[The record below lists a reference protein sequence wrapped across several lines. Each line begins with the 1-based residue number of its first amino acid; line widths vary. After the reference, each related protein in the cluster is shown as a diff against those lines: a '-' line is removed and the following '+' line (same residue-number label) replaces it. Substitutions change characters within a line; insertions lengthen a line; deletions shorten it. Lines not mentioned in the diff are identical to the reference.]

1 MKIEYSSTA
10 NATYV
15 TLRKLNKNEYVD
27 KTIEMGDYYFDF
39 DANGQILGIEY
50 LSVPIVEI
58 DGAEVK
64 LR

>member
-1 MKIEYSSTA
+1 MKISYDSQVA
-10 NATYV
+10 ATYV
-15 TLRKLNKNEYVD
+15 TLRELNKNEYVD
-27 KTIEMGDYYFDF
+27 KPIKMGDYYIDF

-50 LSVPIVEI
+50 LSAPIVEI

>member
-15 TLRKLNKNEYVD
+15 TLRELKKNEFVD
-27 KTIEMGDYYFDF
+27 KTIEMGDYYIDF
-39 DANGQILGIEY
+39 DANGKIIGIEY
-50 LSVPIVEI
+50 LSAPIVEI
-58 DGAEVK
+58 DRAEVK

>member
-1 MKIEYSSTA
+1 MKITYDSKA

-15 TLRKLNKNEYVD
+15 TLRKLKKNEYVD
-27 KTIEMGDYYFDF
+27 KTIEMGDYYIDF
-39 DANGQILGIEY
+39 DAKGKILGIEY
-50 LSVPIVEI
+50 LSAPIVEI

>member
-1 MKIEYSSTA
+1 MKIEYSSTG

-15 TLRKLNKNEYVD
+15 TLRELKKGEFVD
-27 KTIEMGDYYFDF
+27 KTIEMGKYYIDL
-39 DANGQILGIEY
+39 DANGQIIGIEY
-50 LSVPIVEI
+50 LSAPIVEI